1 MAKPTTRS
9 GKLARLRHLQ
19 EQQAATALQAA
30 AHAVRLAEQ
39 EQALAQ
45 SHLEAWAAWK
55 SPALDGGLPMAR
67 YLIALDAEM
76 GALADVQRANEH
88 SERQVAACNESRD
101 AYGRKVKD
109 REVVSQRHQAQAAAA
124 HLLQEHRESDAAAEL
139 WVQGGER
146 CT

>member
-1 MAKPTTRS
+1 MAKPSTRS
-9 GKLARLRHLQ
+9 GKLARLRQLQ

-39 EQALAQ
+39 EQTLAQ
-45 SHLEAWAAWK
+45 NHLEAWAAWK
-55 SPALDGGLPMAR
+55 SPLLDGGLPMAR

-76 GALADVQRANEH
+76 GALADVQRASEH
-88 SERQVAACNESRD
+88 CEQQLAACSESRE

-124 HLLQEHRESDAAAEL
+124 NLLQEHRESDAAGEL
-139 WVQGGER
+139 WLQGSVR
-146 CT
+146 CK